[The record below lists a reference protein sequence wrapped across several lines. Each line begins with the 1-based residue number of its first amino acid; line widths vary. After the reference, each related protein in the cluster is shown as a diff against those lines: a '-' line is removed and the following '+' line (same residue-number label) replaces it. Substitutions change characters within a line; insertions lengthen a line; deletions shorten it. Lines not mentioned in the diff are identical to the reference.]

1 MKTTQL
7 KKVLIALDYNPVAL
21 KVVEAGFSLAKA
33 MEAEII
39 LTHVITDP
47 IYYSTLEYSPIM
59 GFSNN
64 QEITPIQLESFE
76 GLKKAAQHFLDKT
89 KHHLEN
95 EIIQTVVGEGNI
107 AESILKTAKDWHV
120 DVIVLGTHSQKWLEN
135 IIVGSVAK
143 DILNHSQIPLFIVPT
158 KKRR

>member
-39 LTHVITDP
+39 LIHVITDP

-64 QEITPIQLESFE
+64 QGITPIQLESFE